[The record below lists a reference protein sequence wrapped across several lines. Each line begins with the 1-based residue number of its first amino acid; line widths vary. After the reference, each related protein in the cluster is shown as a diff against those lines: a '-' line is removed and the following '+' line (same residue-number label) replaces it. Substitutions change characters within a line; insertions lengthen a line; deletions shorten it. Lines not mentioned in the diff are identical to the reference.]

1 MNLQSLEA
9 SVYTINDKYMIIVQI
24 KAIKVICVDYPEAFF
39 NFLK

>member
-9 SVYTINDKYMIIVQI
+9 SVYAKNDKYMFIVQI
-24 KAIKVICVDYPEAFF
+24 KAIKVICVDHPEAFF